1 MFLFLQILLV
11 LVTGAIVFF
20 TAYYL
25 LKMFFENESKKRMTD
40 YKTQNMKLITPVKL
54 QAYERIIL
62 LLERIS
68 PNSLMLRLQVPG
80 MEARQLQKE
89 MLSLIRA
96 EFEHNLSQQIYMSD
110 KAWDI
115 ASSAKENVVKLI
127 NLSSQKVA
135 PEAPAME
142 LSNLIMD
149 TWMGM
154 NPTPT
159 QTAIGYIKSEI
170 NTVF

>member
-1 MFLFLQILLV
+1 MYVFLEIFLV

-20 TAYYL
+20 TAYFL
-25 LKMFFENESKKRMTD
+25 LKMFFENESGKRMTD
-40 YKTQNMKLITPVKL
+40 YRTQNMKLITPVRL

-62 LLERIS
+62 FLERIS
-68 PNSLMLRLQVPG
+68 PNSLMHRLQVPG

-142 LSNLIMD
+142 LSTHIMD
-149 TWMGM
+149 VWMSM

-159 QTAIGYIKSEI
+159 QTAIAYIKSEI
-170 NTVF
+170 NSVF

>member
-1 MFLFLQILLV
+1 MNALLAIFLV

-20 TAYYL
+20 TAYFM
-25 LKMFFENESKKRMTD
+25 LKMFFENESKKRMVD
-40 YKTQNMKLITPVKL
+40 YKTQNMKIINPVRL

-68 PNSLMLRLQVPG
+68 PNSLIHRLQVPG

-127 NLSSQKVA
+127 NLSSQNIA
-135 PEAPAME
+135 PEAPAIDLMNHIME
-142 LSNLIMD
+142 G
-149 TWMGM
+149 WMKV

-159 QTAIGYIKSEI
+159 QTAIAYIKNEVK
-170 NTVF
+170 TVF

>member
-1 MFLFLQILLV
+1 MNAFLAIFLV

-20 TAYYL
+20 TAYFL
-25 LKMFFENESKKRMTD
+25 LKMFLENESKKRMLE
-40 YKTQNMKLITPVKL
+40 YKTQNMKLITPVRL

-68 PNSLMLRLQVPG
+68 PNSLMHRLQVPG

-127 NLSSQKVA
+127 NLSSQKVSA
-135 PEAPAME
+135 EAPALD
-142 LSNLIMD
+142 LSNIIMD
-149 TWMGM
+149 SWMGM

-159 QTAIGYIKSEI
+159 QTAIAYIKSEI
-170 NTVF
+170 NSVF

>member
-68 PNSLMLRLQVPG
+68 PNSLMHRLQVPG

-170 NTVF
+170 NTAF